1 MRLTERHLVCAGLSG
16 LLNKSSSSMVVVT
29 VDNAT
34 HFNDIYV
41 KHKGKQTDR
50 YVSFITIGKKA
61 GL

>member
-1 MRLTERHLVCAGLSG
+1 
-16 LLNKSSSSMVVVT
+16 MVVVT

-61 GL
+61 GLRA